1 MGRIDEYCSDYL
13 DKVYYYSLRY
23 TKSELKASE
32 LASDISYE
40 VIRSLSRGAEP
51 ENFRAWVWKV
61 ADNVRRRSYRSVGEL
76 LIPLDAYESW
86 EPEDDSLD
94 VAEEVALADELM
106 TMRRCLC
113 HIRRD

>member
-1 MGRIDEYCSDYL
+1 MGRIDEYCSNYL

-76 LIPLDAYESW
+76 LIPLDA
-86 EPEDDSLD
+86 
-94 VAEEVALADELM
+94 
-106 TMRRCLC
+106 
-113 HIRRD
+113 